1 MRVQVQ
7 IFSIYCG
14 VIILFGC
21 SYLVYLLIFFSLY
34 TYGIWR
40 ALWPAGHCIYN
51 PFSLLS
57 LLPWFPKVCSTVY
70 PKHKPNSKSIP
81 GPKPYI
87 LFVGLKWSDWCKYS
101 IFQLGLSKGKVLP
114 DLQDM
119 FWSAWMLQGKR
130 TEWATMLA
138 LGIVVGLPEVVANIS
153 SATLQFPSVPM
164 LNTVSNEHPSAVC
177 LISLIG
183 NAFSMC
189 GD

>member
-1 MRVQVQ
+1 ML
-7 IFSIYCG
+7 C
-14 VIILFGC
+14 
-21 SYLVYLLIFFSLY
+21 VYIRY
-34 TYGIWR
+34 HCIWR
-40 ALWPAGHCIYN
+40 ALWLARLDLLKIASLTL
-51 PFSLLS
+51 FSLLS